1 MYQRK
6 YILLGLMAFIFTCL
20 LISGSIA
27 VSDMH
32 GQSIGGA
39 SQDDQTMSSG
49 KNIDSNPFI
58 DAGCFVDGYNL
69 DCSNLGF
76 DQRFGCIRIS
86 NASDA
91 LGNLSPKLPMVE
103 CLVRSEDYNLNSSEG
118 IVREGCMMPMYRRFI
133 AMQDEEFKLIRTK
146 EEFLSMFAPVENKE
160 EALSFA
166 VALTSSF
173 PKYDASAPEG
183 YFPIASP
190 IKPTYVE
197 ETDGGFKVHLFDY
210 DVCGCGSHPYY
221 AIDYSVTKDGNV
233 TELSRQKVYDSNSN
247 ICVD

>member
-1 MYQRK
+1 MFQRK
-6 YILLGLMAFIFTCL
+6 CIQFGLAALIFTCM

-27 VSDMH
+27 VSDMPD
-32 GQSIGGA
+32 QPIGGA
-39 SQDDQTMSSG
+39 SQDYQTMSSG

-58 DAGCFVDGYNL
+58 DAVCFVDGYNL

-86 NASDA
+86 NTSEA
-91 LGNLSPKLPMVE
+91 LGNLSPKLPMIE
-103 CLVRSEDYNLNSSEG
+103 CLVESEDYDFNSSEG
-118 IVREGCMMPMYRRFI
+118 IIREGCMMPVHRRYI
-133 AMQDEEFKLIRTK
+133 IKQDQEFKLIRTK

-166 VALTSSF
+166 VALTSSI

-183 YFPIASP
+183 YFPVASP
-190 IKPTYVE
+190 IKSTYME
-197 ETDGGFKVHLFDY
+197 EIDGGFEVHLFDY
-210 DVCGCGSHPYY
+210 ELCGCGSHPYY

>member
-27 VSDMH
+27 VSDMP
-32 GQSIGGA
+32 GQSIGA
-39 SQDDQTMSSG
+39 ISQDCQTMSSG
-49 KNIDSNPFI
+49 KSGDSNAFI
-58 DAGCFVDGYNL
+58 DEGCFVDGYNL

-76 DQRFGCIRIS
+76 DQRYGCIRVS
-86 NASDA
+86 NASAA

-103 CLVRSEDYNLNSSEG
+103 CLVRSEDYNFNSSEG
-118 IVREGCMMPMYRRFI
+118 IIREGCMMPVHRRYI
-133 AMQDEEFKLIRTK
+133 IKQDEEFKLISTK
-146 EEFLSMFAPVENKE
+146 EEFKYLFAPVEIKE

-166 VALTSSF
+166 VALTSSI

-183 YFPIASP
+183 YFPVASS
-190 IKPTYVE
+190 IEPTYVE

-210 DVCGCGSHPYY
+210 DVCGCGTHPYY
-221 AIDYSVTKDGNV
+221 AIDYSVTRAGNV
-233 TELSRQKVYDSNSN
+233 TELSRQKVYDSNMT
-247 ICVD
+247 ICFD